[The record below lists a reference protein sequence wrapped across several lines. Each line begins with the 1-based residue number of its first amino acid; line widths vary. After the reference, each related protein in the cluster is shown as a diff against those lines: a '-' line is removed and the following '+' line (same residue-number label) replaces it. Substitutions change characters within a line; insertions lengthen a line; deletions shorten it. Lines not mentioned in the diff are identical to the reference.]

1 MFGLLIQNENA
12 SQKFFFFRYITESK
26 CWRDLSSSWQNVH
39 KGDSIVFFKKRN
51 TLSLV
56 YTLSLR
62 FFFLLWRY
70 TLRKDFFPINH
81 KLGILVFHLVLS
93 RGRSL
98 VLNLLFSN
106 FDVTLDRPIS
116 VLSNS
121 IHSSKE
127 WWISCWFVCGC
138 FIVSLKAMGIA
149 STTPISLKYW
159 VGKICSQYLGTL
171 KKFARVS

>member
-1 MFGLLIQNENA
+1 MQARI
-12 SQKFFFFRYITESK
+12 FFFVILQRVNAGGIYLFPDKTCTKAIQSF
-26 CWRDLSSSWQNVH
+26 
-39 KGDSIVFFKKRN
+39 FFKKRN

-62 FFFLLWRY
+62 LFFLLWRY